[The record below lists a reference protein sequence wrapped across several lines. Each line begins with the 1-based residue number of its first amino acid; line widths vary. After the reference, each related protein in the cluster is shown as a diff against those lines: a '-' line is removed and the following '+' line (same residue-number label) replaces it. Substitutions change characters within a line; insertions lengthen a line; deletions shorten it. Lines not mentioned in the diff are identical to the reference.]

1 VSRLRSLAERAVFGA
16 DQVVE
21 LPGFPGPYADAY
33 MAGVQAHALMASVR
47 LGLWRHLP
55 GTTDALARATGADP
69 ERLAV
74 LLNALRALR
83 YVRRR
88 GDRWDAGRR
97 ARPWLGKDD
106 GTGMD
111 ATVGELAWLNARGML
126 ALDDIVRGGA
136 PAGLHDRPEDDPAWD
151 GYQASMVELHRQV
164 HPVARTLVP
173 AGARRVLDIGGGPGT
188 FAIDLCRERPELQI
202 TVADL
207 PGPAARGRER
217 VREAGLEDRITYVE
231 GDATTTD
238 IGSGFDVATCNQL
251 LHNVDRAT
259 ATALLGAARRA
270 VRSGGRVAVLDIDHE
285 RSRAGALASI
295 VFLTWMG
302 SRAWTGDE
310 AVAMARSAG
319 LREVALRH
327 PVRLGGGYTLTGV
340 AP

>member
-259 ATALLGAARRA
+259 ATALLPPR
-270 VRSGGRVAVLDIDHE
+270 GGPSAP
-285 RSRAGALASI
+285 
-295 VFLTWMG
+295 
-302 SRAWTGDE
+302 
-310 AVAMARSAG
+310 AVASPCSTSTTSARGRARWPRSSSSPGWARAPGPATRPSRWRGRPASVRWRCAIRCGSAAAT
-319 LREVALRH
+319 R
-327 PVRLGGGYTLTGV
+327 
-340 AP
+340 